1 MTTPGTTGLIL
12 EEPLLCEQSVKGRI
26 GFSLPPSGVP
36 ESNLSNLPKSLLR
49 QKSAELPEISEV
61 DGVRH
66 FVRLSQQNYCK
77 DAGLYPLG
85 SCTMKY
91 NPKTTEAASKIPGFA
106 NSHPLSTTEGMQGN
120 LKLIYELQEYL
131 AEISGMDFVT

>member
-77 DAGLYPLG
+77 MPG
-85 SCTMKY
+85 SILW
-91 NPKTTEAASKIPGFA
+91 A
-106 NSHPLSTTEGMQGN
+106 
-120 LKLIYELQEYL
+120 L
-131 AEISGMDFVT
+131 AP